1 MELLGA
7 VLLLISAWMAA
18 ETICRMVTE
27 SREIRP
33 HNSRKRALSKK
44 RKKEQKKG

>member
-18 ETICRMVTE
+18 EGICRMVSQSRAKRLTYNRE
-27 SREIRP
+27 ST
-33 HNSRKRALSKK
+33 LSKK
-44 RKKEQKKG
+44 SKNEQKKG